1 MPLLARIDED
11 ILWTRVSDDQGKV
24 DLDLWITTLGC
35 VGDPAKQW
43 LEDLVCFRDTNST
56 DTLTIASLS

>member
-11 ILWTRVSDDQGKV
+11 ILWTRVSDYRGKV

-43 LEDLVCFRDTNST
+43 LVDHAVSVTQIQP
-56 DTLTIASLS
+56 TLTIASFS